1 MKIGI
6 IGEMKTISPI
16 IFVLC
21 FLVFPGLGITK
32 TISKVIGSAG
42 DHFVTTR
49 EVEINSLIEGAL
61 FNGKTFE
68 KAKPDGPKFL
78 SEVNSVLLELIVSLE
93 AEQFA
98 VTNVSAESISSARQ
112 KIEKTLKGRT
122 DWKGLRVSAVE
133 IQNQIK
139 RKLLAKQFIRFKVD
153 SSYVAVTDSE
163 AEDFFRKNSK
173 MFQGTD
179 FKTKRDEI
187 KASLSRQRVDQRL
200 QEWFGV
206 LHKKYAVRNFVTP
219 S

>member
-1 MKIGI
+1 MKNV
-6 IGEMKTISPI
+6 SPI
-16 IFVLC
+16 ILL
-21 FLVFPGLGITK
+21 FLLFPILGFSK
-32 TISKVIGSAG
+32 TISKIIGSAG

-61 FNGKTFE
+61 YSGKTFE

-78 SEVNSVLLELIVSLE
+78 SDVNAVLLELIVSLE
-93 AEQFA
+93 AEQFS
-98 VTNVSAESISSARQ
+98 VTNVSAEALASARQ
-112 KIEKTLKGRT
+112 KVERGLKGRA
-122 DWKGLRVSAVE
+122 DWKSLNVSSYE

-139 RKLLAKQFIRFKVD
+139 RKLLAKQFIRFKVE
-153 SSYVAVTDSE
+153 SSYVTVTDLE
-163 AEDFFRKNSK
+163 AEEFFRKNSK
-173 MFQGTD
+173 MFQGAD
-179 FKTKRDEI
+179 LKTKKDEI

>member
-1 MKIGI
+1 MKN
-6 IGEMKTISPI
+6 ISPI
-16 IFVLC
+16 F
-21 FLVFPGLGITK
+21 FLLSFLLFPGLGLSK

-68 KAKPDGPKFL
+68 KAKPDGSKFL

-98 VTNVSAESISSARQ
+98 VTSVSADAISSARQ
-112 KIEKTLKGRT
+112 KIEKTLKSRA
-122 DWKGLRVSAVE
+122 DWKSLHVSGDE
-133 IQNQIK
+133 IQTQIK

-153 SSYVAVTDSE
+153 SSYVAVTDAE

-179 FKTKRDEI
+179 FKIKKDEI
-187 KASLSRQRVDQRL
+187 KGSLSRQRVDQRL

-219 S
+219 T

>member
-1 MKIGI
+1 MKS
-6 IGEMKTISPI
+6 ISPI
-16 IFVLC
+16 FLLA
-21 FLVFPGLGITK
+21 LVFAILPDFAFTK

-42 DHFVTTR
+42 SHFVTTR

-98 VTNVSAESISSARQ
+98 VTNVSPEAIASARQ
-112 KIEKTLKGRT
+112 KIEKTLKARA
-122 DWKGLRVSAVE
+122 DWRALHVVTGE
-133 IQNQIK
+133 TNNQIK

-153 SSYVAVTDSE
+153 SSYVAVTDAE

-179 FKTKRDEI
+179 FKAKKDEI

-219 S
+219 T